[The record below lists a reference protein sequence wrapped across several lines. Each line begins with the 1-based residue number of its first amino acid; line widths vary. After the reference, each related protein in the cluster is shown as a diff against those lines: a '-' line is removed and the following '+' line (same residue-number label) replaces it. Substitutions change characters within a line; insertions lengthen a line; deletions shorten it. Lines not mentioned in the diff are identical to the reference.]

1 MPILVTP
8 KHSAEYDKPD
18 PEGDMMLRNLFK
30 ALAHRRECCAGGHT
44 CARGDLCRAKCGQC
58 KADALEAW
66 DAVKYKISKQADEFL
81 AIYGVGI

>member
-8 KHSAEYDKPD
+8 KHSEEYDKPD
-18 PEGDMMLRNLFK
+18 PEGDTMRRNLFK
-30 ALAHRRECCAGGHT
+30 ALAHRRECCTSGHA
-44 CARGDLCRAKCGQC
+44 CKNAERCRSKCQAC

-81 AIYGVGI
+81 AIHDVGI